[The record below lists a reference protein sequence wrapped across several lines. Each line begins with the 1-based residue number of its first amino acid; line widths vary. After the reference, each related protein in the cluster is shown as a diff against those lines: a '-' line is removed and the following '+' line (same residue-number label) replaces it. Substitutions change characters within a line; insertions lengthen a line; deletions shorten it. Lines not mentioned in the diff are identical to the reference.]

1 VANFHKLRDF
11 FDSCTVSE
19 IEFLVMDLD
28 KKRQGKWYFKSPS
41 LVIAFLFVGPF
52 ALPLVWLN
60 PDFSVKKKSVITLIV
75 IIITYFL
82 GILVNNSLKSIK
94 EYYQLVF

>member
-1 VANFHKLRDF
+1 
-11 FDSCTVSE
+11 
-19 IEFLVMDLD
+19 MDLD
-28 KKRQGKWYFKSPS
+28 KKQQVKWYYKTSS

-52 ALPLVWLN
+52 ALPLVWIN
-60 PDFSVKKKSVITLIV
+60 PNFSIKKKIIITLIV
-75 IIITYFL
+75 VFISYFL